1 MCNRRRRRTTTNAIL
16 IQVLQLI
23 AVSNLILTSTA
34 STASSPPNAATATA
48 TAAAT
53 AISGGATTATV
64 APIGIN
70 IDNDSNY
77 TSSEIPVETTFVP
90 KHKRL
95 TEQSMSQSLRTME
108 YAVRGKV
115 VIAADKINSE
125 LQSQSQSQSKSKYP
139 FDHIVYTNIGNP
151 HGVGQLPLTWPR
163 QVLALADLPQDVGVN
178 SKFASK
184 LFPSDAIRRAK
195 AIKAALGGHGTG
207 AYTHSQGP
215 LVFRKEICDFI
226 RERDFGDVCKDS
238 GSGDDSEIDG
248 CVEGDPDCV
257 FMTNGASS
265 GIEMILNAL
274 IADSSCG
281 VMIPIPQYPIYSA
294 TIDHYGG
301 QKVGYYLNEEDGWGM
316 NMEEL
321 ERSLADAR
329 AQGINVNSFVLINPG
344 NPTGQVLSKKAIQD
358 IVQFCSNHG
367 LVLLADEVYQDNVY
381 DESTEFYSCKRAA
394 YDTGLIQEDA
404 IELVSFHS
412 TSKGLFGEC
421 GRRGG
426 YMELV
431 GIDPAVRD
439 QLYKLASSHLCSNV
453 PGQIMTSLM
462 VNGPKPGDVSYQ
474 SHEAEKKAIFQS
486 LKRRAK
492 IATDGLNSI
501 PGFSCQQA
509 QGAMYIFPKV
519 SLPQGAIE
527 LAEENG
533 IAADTL
539 YAVSLL
545 ESTGICVVPASGF
558 GQEEG
563 RFGFRTTFLPSEEE
577 MSRVVVAMRKHHEEF
592 CSRFE

>member
-1 MCNRRRRRTTTNAIL
+1 MRIIKTTLSFILSTSAICL
-16 IQVLQLI
+16 VNGSTTRSPPVVSSSSSI
-23 AVSNLILTSTA
+23 AETTDDTSSSTA
-34 STASSPPNAATATA
+34 
-48 TAAAT
+48 
-53 AISGGATTATV
+53 
-64 APIGIN
+64 
-70 IDNDSNY
+70 
-77 TSSEIPVETTFVP
+77 PVETAFVP
-90 KHKRL
+90 KPKRL
-95 TEQSMSQSLRTME
+95 TEQTMSQNLRTME
-108 YAVRGKV
+108 YAVRGRV
-115 VIAADKINSE
+115 VIAADKINQAMQQHTKDDDSTE
-125 LQSQSQSQSKSKYP
+125 EEKTEYP

-163 QVLALADLPQDVGVN
+163 QVMALADLPDEQGVD
-178 SKFASK
+178 SKFAK
-184 LFPSDAIRRAK
+184 KMFPNDAIDRARV
-195 AIKAALGGHGTG
+195 IKKALGGHGTG

-215 LVFRKEICDFI
+215 YLFRKEICEFI
-226 RERDFGDVCKDS
+226 EERDGLDK
-238 GSGDDSEIDG
+238 GS
-248 CVEGDPDCV
+248 CDPDTI

-274 IADSSCG
+274 IADGTVG

-301 QKVGYYLNEEDGWGM
+301 QKVGYYLDEQDGWGM

-321 ERSLADAR
+321 ERSLADAKSK
-329 AQGINVNSFVLINPG
+329 GINVNSFVLINPG

-358 IVQFCSNHG
+358 IVKFCAKHS
-367 LVLLADEVYQDNVY
+367 LVLLADEVYQENVY
-381 DESTEFYSCKRAA
+381 DDDAEFYSCKRAA
-394 YDTGLIQEDA
+394 YDTGLVQEDA
-404 IELVSFHS
+404 IELISFHS

-431 GIDPAVRD
+431 GIDPTVRD
-439 QLYKLASSHLCSNV
+439 HIYKLSSASLCSNV
-453 PGQIMTSLM
+453 PGQVMTSIM
-462 VNGPKPGDVSYQ
+462 VNGPKPGDASYE
-474 SHEAEKKAIFQS
+474 SHEAEKKAIYDS

-492 IATDGLNSI
+492 IATDGLNAI

-519 SLPQGAIE
+519 SLPKGAIE
-527 LAEENG
+527 LAEESG
-533 IAADTL
+533 IAADTM

-577 MSRVVVAMRKHHEEF
+577 MVRVVGEMRRHHEEF